1 MAAYPD
7 QLLEGDVM
15 RVGVVVVSSLLLTG
29 TLGACSSES
38 DDMVGGMTDCTFEAV
53 GEAAEQYAESLGDG
67 NEYGV
72 DNLECA
78 DGWAVTS
85 GILGDGSGQGAPT
98 SFIFEAEGQFWVPRS
113 QEDVCGTYEDGSYP
127 TDATIPEELYE
138 IGCLT

>member
-1 MAAYPD
+1 MQKASA
-7 QLLEGDVM
+7 LVLSVLT
-15 RVGVVVVSSLLLTG
+15 VGALA
-29 TLGACSSES
+29 ACSST
-38 DDMVGGMTDCTFEAV
+38 DDASVGGTAECTFDVV
-53 GEAAEQYAESLGDG
+53 GEAAEEYAVSLGDG

-98 SFIFEAEGQFWVPRS
+98 SFIFEAEGQFWVPRT
-113 QEDVCGTYEDGSYP
+113 QADACGTYEDGNYP
-127 TDATIPEELYE
+127 ANAAIPEELYE

>member
-1 MAAYPD
+1 MVAGAEM
-7 QLLEGDVM
+7 LLGGNVM
-15 RVGVVVVSSLLLTG
+15 RIGVALVPALVVMG

-67 NEYGV
+67 NEYGL

-85 GILGDGSGQGAPT
+85 GILGDGSGQGAPA
-98 SFIFEAEGQFWVPRS
+98 SFIFEAEGQFWVPRA
-113 QEDVCGTYEDGSYP
+113 QVDACGTYEDGSYP
-127 TDATIPEELYE
+127 ADAAIPEELYE